1 MWPKFLIGVVALGA
15 AVLLPGA
22 AMAADSCT
30 EPSPDCVAVA
40 HWNFSVSLGAGVR
53 TNPLVGGENIP
64 LVVIPQFSY
73 YGKRFFLD
81 DLDLG
86 FTLAENDANA
96 FNLVASPGYDRVYF
110 YRSDLQNIF
119 VNPLSG
125 GAVGAG
131 GGGATTTTPP
141 GSGTGTGPVPPTTPP
156 AVRFPARARHITYL
170 AGPEWTFK
178 YVGLTGQVD
187 VLHEIT
193 AQNHGNEVRAAISV
207 PLVDAHGTL
216 AATVGITWNSA
227 SIVNYY
233 YGASN
238 VYTGGSALDPFI
250 KLGYTLPLRGKW
262 RFNAFAQY
270 ERLADA
276 IANSPI
282 VAEHHVVTTFVGAL
296 YAF

>member
-1 MWPKFLIGVVALGA
+1 MSAKFLIGLLALAA
-15 AVLLPGA
+15 AVLPPRPA
-22 AMAADSCT
+22 VAADTCS

-53 TNPLVGGENIP
+53 TNPLVGGQSIP

-81 DLDLG
+81 DLDVG
-86 FTLAENDANA
+86 FSLAENDTSAL
-96 FNLVASPGYDRVYF
+96 NLVASPGYDRVYF
-110 YRSDLQNIF
+110 YRSDLQNIL
-119 VNPLSG
+119 VNGLP
-125 GAVGAG
+125 G
-131 GGGATTTTPP
+131 GGGGDGTTTTPV
-141 GSGTGTGPVPPTTPP
+141 GSGSGSVPPTAPT

-178 YVGLTGQVD
+178 YAGLTGQVD

-193 AQNHGNEVRAAISV
+193 DQNRGNEVRAAISV
-207 PLVDAHGTL
+207 PLIDAYGTL
-216 AATVGITWNSA
+216 AANVGITWNSA

-233 YGASN
+233 YGASH

-270 ERLADA
+270 EKLADA

-282 VAEHHVVTTFVGAL
+282 VAEHHVVTAFVGAV